1 MTLKWTTAVSVK
13 QGAVEKK
20 ELTEVGLTAQI
31 LSIVEAHTA
40 GSPID
45 EKIKWTYLKPREIAQ
60 KHGEAYGG
68 RTSNEVVKRILKQ
81 AGYVKRKPSKSIAIG
96 KSPHRKEQFRI
107 IKFLTALFT
116 GMENNPVLSIDTK
129 KKERLGLLTR
139 GQAIL
144 SNKNVPLFDHD
155 YDYLSAGK
163 VVPQAIYDT
172 KQNKGYITIG
182 TNYETAGFIADN
194 LIWWWEA
201 FGINLYPDATQVLVL
216 CDSGGANSYRHHAFK
231 KAMLRVAKT
240 IDKIMVVSHYP
251 PYCSKYNPIERRL
264 FCHVERALGG
274 SILSSH
280 EQVKTLFQRTETR
293 NVGQPLGVE
302 VRIEDK
308 QYPIGLKTKKE
319 DIDWDKIYQHPD
331 LPQFN
336 YFMKP

>member
-1 MTLKWTTAVSVK
+1 MTNA
-13 QGAVEKK
+13 
-20 ELTEVGLTAQI
+20 ELSSNI
-31 LSIVEAHTA
+31 LSIVAAHTA
-40 GSPID
+40 GSPVD
-45 EKIKWTYLKPREIAQ
+45 EKVKWTHLTPREIA
-60 KHGEAYGG
+60 EAYKEVQGQSV
-68 RTSNEVVKRILKQ
+68 SNQVVKRILKQ

-96 KSPHRKEQFRI
+96 KSPYRKEQFQI
-107 IKFLTALFT
+107 VKFLTALFVD
-116 GMENNPVLSIDTK
+116 MANNPIVSIDTK

-144 SNKNVPLFDHD
+144 SNQNVPLYDHD
-155 YDYLSAGK
+155 YDYLNEGK

-182 TNYETAGFIADN
+182 TNYETADFIADN
-194 LIWWWEA
+194 LIWWWET
-201 FGINLYPDATQVLVL
+201 FGINIYPTANQILIL

-240 IDKIMVVSHYP
+240 IGKILVVAHYP

-264 FCHVERALGG
+264 FCHVERTLNG

-280 EQVKTLFQRTETR
+280 EQVKTLFQRTKTQ
-293 NVGQPLGVE
+293 NVEQPLSVE

-308 QYPIGLKTKKE
+308 QYQIGLKTKKE
-319 DIDWDKIYQHPD
+319 EIDWNKIYQHPD

-336 YFMKP
+336 YFIKP